1 MQFQLPRL
9 KIGQQVQ
16 AEVSEVFTNGDA
28 LVSFSGD
35 LVRVSNQ
42 TTHRFQL
49 GEKLNLRVTA
59 LRPLAFQWL
68 GLKKQK
74 RGLDISV

>member
-16 AEVSEVFTNGDA
+16 AEVSEVFANGDA

-35 LVRVSNQ
+35 LVRITNQ

-49 GEKLNLRVTA
+49 GETLTLRVTA
-59 LRPLAFQWL
+59 LKPLAFQWM
-68 GLKKQK
+68 GRK
-74 RGLDISV
+74 RGLDVSI